1 MSKKL
6 EKVLEYLI
14 NNQNDAAKEL
24 LHQVF
29 IEKARAIHE
38 DLINMEEEDMDL
50 EGDEGEDFG
59 HEVGH
64 HSDELDE
71 LSHEIESEETMAEAD
86 DEMDMD
92 MADAEDDLGDEMGS
106 DDDMMDMD
114 ADADMGGD
122 EPKGEMAGIES
133 TMDELED
140 ALAALKAEFEKL
152 EGGVAD
158 EASEE
163 EFASDEAGEEE
174 AGEEEAGEEE
184 FAADVE
190 DEEMDESW
198 LAEFDDLEESVDL
211 DKATIPSNAEVGA
224 GKYAKA
230 ETNTKSPVAASQKD
244 MFGAKPVVTGKGTAK
259 SGYERETAPSATQ
272 MAGIKDNRRKKATD
286 GQSSVSKEGD
296 ASAMLNKTKSEFHA
310 DSNKKSPLSTSP
322 RK

>member
-14 NNQNDAAKEL
+14 TNQNDAAKEL

-38 DLINMEEEDMDL
+38 ELINMEDEDMDL
-50 EGDEGEDFG
+50 EGDMGEDFG
-59 HEVGH
+59 NEVGD
-64 HSDELDE
+64 HSEELDE
-71 LSHEIESEETMAEAD
+71 LSDEIDNEETMAEAD
-86 DEMDMD
+86 DDMD
-92 MADAEDDLGDEMGS
+92 TADAEGDLGDEMGS

-114 ADADMGGD
+114 DAGDMDMGGE
-122 EPKGEMAGIES
+122 EPAGEMSGIES
-133 TMDELED
+133 TMGELED

-152 EGGVAD
+152 EGGV
-158 EASEE
+158 
-163 EFASDEAGEEE
+163 SDEAGEEDFGDDSE
-174 AGEEEAGEEE
+174 GDEDAGDEAGEEE

-190 DEEMDESW
+190 DDEEMDESW

-211 DKATIPSNAEVGA
+211 AKATVPSNDEVGA
-224 GKYAKA
+224 GKYAKT

-259 SGYERETAPSATQ
+259 SGYERETAPSAAQ
-272 MAGIKDNRRKKATD
+272 LAGVKDNRRKKATD
-286 GQSSVSKEGD
+286 GQSSVSKEG
-296 ASAMLNKTKSEFHA
+296 SSGSLLSKSQGEGG
-310 DSNKKSPLSTSP
+310 KKSPLSSSP